1 MPAAAL
7 GVAACGGGDEKNVQA
22 LLDRAFQRPLDS
34 MDLKLEADIAVE
46 GLAELDTPIRILASG
61 PYRTQEG
68 ELPSFDIDLQLSVGG
83 PGSTI
88 STGRL
93 STGDRSFVKFGDSF
107 YEVDPAEV
115 AAANRELESGGEA
128 SCTRRGIGIDPRPWV
143 EDASDEGEEQVAGVA
158 TTHVSGR
165 LDVDRMLRDLN
176 AFVSRCGAL
185 LGTTAGSTPDPLAR
199 RQLDDVAQLV
209 NDPTFDVYVGTDDG
223 IVRRLSASID
233 VAVPQEDREGVGG
246 IEGGSLKFS
255 IEFTD
260 VNGNQRIEAPAR
272 SRPMS
277 QLTSQLGA
285 DALTG
290 GLGLSVPDESPKE
303 RSGEQPEEPAID
315 DYQNYSDCLD
325 RIEPDDTAGL
335 DRCSALLN
343 EP

>member
-1 MPAAAL
+1 MPVAAL
-7 GVAACGGGDEKNVQA
+7 GVAACEGGNEENVQD
-22 LLDRAFQRPLDS
+22 LLDRAFQRPLES
-34 MDLKLEADIAVE
+34 MDLELEADISVE
-46 GLAELDTPIRILASG
+46 GLEELDKPIRILASG
-61 PYRTQEG
+61 PYRSREG

-93 STGDRSFVKFGDSF
+93 STGDRSFVKFGESF

-115 AAANRELESGGEA
+115 AAAERELDSGGEK

-143 EDASDEGEEQVAGVA
+143 DDASDEGEEQVAGVA

-176 AFVSRCGAL
+176 DFVSRCGAL
-185 LGTTAGSTPDPLAR
+185 LGTTAGDTPDPLAR
-199 RQLDDVAQLV
+199 RQLDEFAELV
-209 NDPTFDVYVGTDDG
+209 NDPSFDVYVGKDDG

-246 IEGGSLKFS
+246 IEGGSLTFS

-260 VNGNQRIEAPAR
+260 VNGDQRIEAPVR
-272 SRPMS
+272 SRPIS
-277 QLTSQLGA
+277 ELTSQLGA
-285 DALTG
+285 NALTG
-290 GLGLSVPDESPKE
+290 GLGLSIPEE
-303 RSGEQPEEPAID
+303 RQGGRSGEEPEEPKID

-325 RIEPDDTAGL
+325 RVDPDDTAGL

-343 EP
+343 AP